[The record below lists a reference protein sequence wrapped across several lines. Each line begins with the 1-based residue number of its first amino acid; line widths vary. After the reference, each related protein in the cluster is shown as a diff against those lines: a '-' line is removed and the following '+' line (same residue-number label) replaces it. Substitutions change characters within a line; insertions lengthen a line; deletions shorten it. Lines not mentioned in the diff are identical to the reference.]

1 MKARKLLAA
10 ALMLS
15 MGAGAAAASE
25 AAAPRQITVYGESML
40 QVAPELATITLGVT
54 EEAEEAAAAMAAVSE
69 AMEAVIAQLKDG
81 GIAGADMQTQQ
92 IAMHP
97 VWSQDRS
104 YDNGGRREITGFQA
118 SNTLMV
124 RVRDLDR
131 LGPVLDTVLTAGANQ
146 FQGLSFGVEDPAAVT
161 DRIRGEAVKDA
172 MRKAQQLAEAAGM
185 ELGPVRTITENGG
198 GGGPRPMMAMDMA
211 RNEAMPVEAGELTF
225 THNVSVV
232 FDMTEPGGAAS
243 E

>member
-1 MKARKLLAA
+1 MKAKKILAA

-15 MGAGAAAASE
+15 MSAGALAASE
-25 AAAPRQITVYGESML
+25 AAALRQITVNGESTL

-54 EEAEEAAAAMAAVSE
+54 EEAEEAAMAMAAVSE
-69 AMEAVIAQLKDG
+69 AMGAVIGRLKDG
-81 GIAGADMQTQQ
+81 GIAAEDMQTRQ
-92 IAMHP
+92 ISMHP

-104 YDNGGRREITGFQA
+104 YDSGGRREITGFQA

-131 LGPVLDTVLTAGANQ
+131 LGPVLDAVLTAGANQ

-161 DRIRGEAVKDA
+161 DQIRGEAVKDA
-172 MRKAQQLAEAAGM
+172 IRKAQQLAEAAGM
-185 ELGPVRTITENGG
+185 ELGPVRSINEHGG
-198 GGGPRPMMAMDMA
+198 GGGRPMMAMEMA
-211 RNEAMPVEAGELTF
+211 RSDAMPIEAGELTF
-225 THNVSVV
+225 SHNVSVV
-232 FDMTEPGGAAS
+232 FDMAVPGG